1 MPRYP
6 KIACV
11 KYETKQ
17 RKTER
22 KKKFAL
28 SGARTDPR
36 LSART
41 TLEVPMETKLAIS
54 SVRVVVSGWPLKHFR
69 LQQKTSKFAAVKIVV
84 GITDAVSYCQILSQH
99 CY

>member
-17 RKTER
+17 RETE

-28 SGARTDPR
+28 SGARTAVV
-36 LSART
+36 LTART
-41 TLEVPMETKLAIS
+41 TLNTAGWTEDI
-54 SVRVVVSGWPLKHFR
+54 RVKH
-69 LQQKTSKFAAVKIVV
+69 
-84 GITDAVSYCQILSQH
+84 LSQG
-99 CY
+99 

>member
-17 RKTER
+17 RETV

-41 TLEVPMETKLAIS
+41 TLKRTIQIPQYL
-54 SVRVVVSGWPLKHFR
+54 SV
-69 LQQKTSKFAAVKIVV
+69 
-84 GITDAVSYCQILSQH
+84 
-99 CY
+99 

>member
-17 RKTER
+17 RETEKKT
-22 KKKFAL
+22 FAL
-28 SGARTDPR
+28 IGARTDSR

-41 TLEVPMETKLAIS
+41 TLNGIETELKGNVCQESLKSFALKKIS
-54 SVRVVVSGWPLKHFR
+54 FTN
-69 LQQKTSKFAAVKIVV
+69 QTIN
-84 GITDAVSYCQILSQH
+84 
-99 CY
+99 